1 VTRLRAAAALALVAA
16 LAACSALKLSYNRL
30 DWIAAWQVGR
40 FVELGPP
47 QKQLF
52 EEGFREFWQW
62 HRGTQLEIY
71 AHDIRQLA
79 AALERPLTPARV
91 EEYLDRS
98 QSHLARALQEIVPD
112 TAGVLRSFDEAH
124 VRELVDNL
132 AKRRR
137 ERAEESAGMTTE
149 ELRADAEERMVRNLK
164 RWTGPLTREQRSRIR
179 RWAAERAY
187 AGTIW
192 LQYQEAWAAA
202 FTEVLKHRQEPG
214 FETRLAEFFD
224 HGRVPYGADMAK
236 VQAHNRQ
243 AWIAV
248 MADLTAMLTPKQR
261 RHAQERL
268 RDLAADLDELASQR
282 GKAQAASAGII
293 G

>member
-1 VTRLRAAAALALVAA
+1 MTGLRALALLGGIA

-30 DWIAAWQVGR
+30 DWIAAWQVDR

-52 EEGFREFWQW
+52 EEGFRDFWQW
-62 HRGTQLEIY
+62 HRGTQLDVY
-71 AHDIRQLA
+71 ARDIREVA

-98 QSHLARALQEIVPD
+98 QAHLARTLQELVPD
-112 TAGVLRSFDEAH
+112 TAHVLQTFDEAQ

-132 AKRRR
+132 ARRRR
-137 ERAEESAGMTTE
+137 ERTEESEGMTTE
-149 ELRADAEERMVRNLK
+149 ELRADAEDRMVRNLK
-164 RWTGPLTREQRSRIR
+164 RWTGPLTREQRNRIR

-192 LQYQEAWAAA
+192 LQYQEAWAGA
-202 FTEVLKHRQEPG
+202 FTEVLQHRREPG
-214 FETRLAEFFD
+214 FEARLAQLFG
-224 HGRVPYGADMAK
+224 HGRVPYDADMAK

-248 MADLTAMLTPKQR
+248 MADLTAMLTPEQR

-268 RDLAADLDELASQR
+268 RELAADLEELSRQPGTAP
-282 GKAQAASAGII
+282 AASAGII

>member
-1 VTRLRAAAALALVAA
+1 MIRALALLLGGLA
-16 LAACSALKLSYNRL
+16 LAGCSAFKLSYNRL

-62 HRGTQLEIY
+62 HRGTQLELY
-71 AHDIRQLA
+71 ARDVRELA

-91 EEYLDRS
+91 EHYLDRS
-98 QSHLARALQEIVPD
+98 QAYLARALQEIVPD
-112 TAGVLRSFDEAH
+112 TAQVLGTFDDAQ
-124 VRELVDNL
+124 VRELVDNI
-132 AKRRR
+132 AERRR
-137 ERAEESAGMTTE
+137 KRQEESEGMSRE
-149 ELRADAEERMVRNLK
+149 ELQADAEDRMMRNLK
-164 RWTGPLTREQRSRIR
+164 RWTGPLTREQRQRIR
-179 RWAAERAY
+179 RWAAQRAY

-192 LQYQEAWAAA
+192 VQYQEAWANA
-202 FTEVLKHRQEPG
+202 FTEVLAHRREPS
-214 FETRLAEFFD
+214 FEARLSALFAE
-224 HGRVPYGADMAK
+224 GRAPYGEEMGK

-243 AWIAV
+243 AWIEV
-248 MADLTAMLTPKQR
+248 MADLTTMLTPEQR

-268 RDLAADLDELASQR
+268 REFAADLEELARQPHR
-282 GKAQAASAGII
+282 QQAAAAGII

>member
-1 VTRLRAAAALALVAA
+1 MTRLRAFAGLALLAG

-30 DWIAAWQVGR
+30 DWIAAWQVDR

-62 HRGTQLEIY
+62 HRGTQLEVY
-71 AHDIRQLA
+71 ARDIRQLA

-98 QSHLARALQEIVPD
+98 QAHLARTLQEIVPD
-112 TAGVLRSFDEAH
+112 TAGVLRSFDEEQVA
-124 VRELVDNL
+124 ELVGNL

-137 ERAEESAGMTTE
+137 QRAEESEGMTTE
-149 ELRADAEERMVRNLK
+149 ELRADAEERMIRNLK
-164 RWTGPLTREQRSRIR
+164 RWTGPLTREQRNRIR

-192 LQYQEAWAAA
+192 VQYQEAWATA
-202 FTEVLKHRQEPG
+202 FTEVLTHRHEPG
-214 FETRLAEFFD
+214 FETRLAEFLD
-224 HGRVPYGADMAK
+224 HGRVPYDSDMAK

-248 MADLTAMLTPKQR
+248 MADLTAMLTPEQR

-268 RDLAADLDELASQR
+268 RELAADLDELASQR
-282 GKAQAASAGII
+282 GGERAATAGII